1 MANIVALKKTPTESD
16 MKSNNDHRSSLKNK
30 DIVIKRSK
38 STGIVLKQKK
48 SHIGSLKHFHAKSIS
63 NPASKVSEAPKA
75 PKKIPAKDNKDV
87 KQQTKAP
94 VKKQNEK
101 AKAKNNESCKSKE
114 IKENEVTNNT
124 EKVVKVP
131 KNNDSSKD
139 MIKNSDVP
147 HNGDIKIIKSNS
159 ESLVTIASASGAKPK
174 GSCDSSDTITE
185 KTHNTKE
192 NDTLNEKAND
202 KVESASINEKE
213 FTIQNGLN
221 TPPLSTL
228 NTSSNSDIEM
238 PNEEI
243 IKQKELTV
251 SIPQSKTSATSSN
264 IPSTHN
270 NIESINNSDHKV
282 TTNEALTKDDKNSN
296 LYQNKN
302 QISNLNMNLMS
313 GIKSESVPMTPSYT
327 TSIDESKIKVIEE
340 PQKTVSFLK
349 SPKEETF
356 DGVKLSKKAS
366 QLKKKIIQ
374 RKSKNDILKLELNQL
389 IENLQHLKK
398 QYDMISTTFN
408 DNFDDASLKKDINP
422 DSLISTEMDGIDG
435 KFIKELT
442 SQGKSDLIDIP
453 GYYVKRSGNAV
464 FGDIDDTNAFLKEPK
479 KRKVDTSNIKNTIE
493 PTNNTAKTV
502 NDILSTSITQEKLAI
517 NVENIPLV
525 TFDEILQP
533 EKKIMDFALN
543 DNGASTFDDK
553 RSMSNGF
560 DFLLDINNDMALD
573 DDINMDFFNF

>member
-1 MANIVALKKTPTESD
+1 MANIVASKKTATESD
-16 MKSNNDHRSSLKNK
+16 MKSSNDHRCSLKNK

-63 NPASKVSEAPKA
+63 NPASKVNEAS
-75 PKKIPAKDNKDV
+75 KKIPAKDHKDV
-87 KQQTKAP
+87 KQQTKTP
-94 VKKQNEK
+94 PKKQNEK
-101 AKAKNNESCKSKE
+101 ARAKNNEPSKSKDF
-114 IKENEVTNNT
+114 KENEVTNNT
-124 EKVVKVP
+124 EKLIKAP
-131 KNNDSSKD
+131 QNNDNIKD
-139 MIKNSDVP
+139 TIKNSDVI
-147 HNGDIKIIKSNS
+147 NNRDNENIKSNS
-159 ESLVTIASASGAKPK
+159 ESLVTIASASCVKPN

-185 KTHNTKE
+185 KIQTTKE
-192 NDTLNEKAND
+192 NDTLQEKTKD
-202 KVESASINEKE
+202 KLETVAINEKE

-243 IKQKELTV
+243 SKPKELTASV
-251 SIPQSKTSATSSN
+251 PQPKTNATSSN

-270 NIESINNSDHKV
+270 NNENIKSSDHEV
-282 TTNEALTKDDKNSN
+282 TTNEAITKNDKNSN
-296 LYQNKN
+296 LLQNKTS
-302 QISNLNMNLMS
+302 ISNLSMNLMS

-340 PQKTVSFLK
+340 PQKTASFLK

-422 DSLISTEMDGIDG
+422 DSLISTEMEGIDG
-435 KFIKELT
+435 KFIKELP
-442 SQGKSDLIDIP
+442 SQGNADLIDIP

-464 FGDIDDTNAFLKEPK
+464 FGDIDDNNAFLKEPK
-479 KRKVDTSNIKNTIE
+479 KRKVDTLKTKSSIE

-502 NDILSTSITQEKLAI
+502 NDILSTSITQEKLPI

-533 EKKIMDFALN
+533 EKKIMDLALN
-543 DNGASTFDDK
+543 DNGVSAFDDK

>member
-1 MANIVALKKTPTESD
+1 MANIVVSKKLATEND
-16 MKSNNDHRSSLKNK
+16 IKSNTDHRPLNK

-48 SHIGSLKHFHAKSIS
+48 SHIGNLKHFHAKSIPNS
-63 NPASKVSEAPKA
+63 TSKVNESSKASK
-75 PKKIPAKDNKDV
+75 KIQSKDNKDV
-87 KQQTKAP
+87 KQHTKAP
-94 VKKQNEK
+94 PKKQNEK
-101 AKAKNNESCKSKE
+101 AKARNNESCKSKE
-114 IKENEVTNNT
+114 NKENEELKIEKLTRVTD
-124 EKVVKVP
+124 KK
-131 KNNDSSKD
+131 DSNEDTTKT
-139 MIKNSDVP
+139 SDIT
-147 HNGDIKIIKSNS
+147 HKSNHIIIKSNS
-159 ESLVTIASASGAKPK
+159 ESSNTITPTSVLETK

-185 KTHNTKE
+185 KPQITKE
-192 NDTLNEKAND
+192 RDISIERVMQTSND
-202 KVESASINEKE
+202 EKE
-213 FTIQNGLN
+213 FSIQNGLN

-228 NTSSNSDIEM
+228 NTSSNSDVEM
-238 PNEEI
+238 SNEETN
-243 IKQKELTV
+243 KEKESSVPNIQPKV
-251 SIPQSKTSATSSN
+251 SVSSSN
-264 IPSTHN
+264 IPSNHIHN
-270 NIESINNSDHKV
+270 EKTNTSDHKE
-282 TTNEALTKDDKNSN
+282 TTNKTVTKEDKNNN

-302 QISNLNMNLMS
+302 LILDLNMDSLS

-327 TSIDESKIKVIEE
+327 KSIDESKNKVIDE
-340 PQKTVSFLK
+340 PQKTASFLK

-422 DSLISTEMDGIDG
+422 DSLISTEMEGIDG
-435 KFIKELT
+435 KFVRELT
-442 SQGKSDLIDIP
+442 PQGNSDLIDIP
-453 GYYVKRSGNAV
+453 GYYIKRTGNAV

-479 KRKVDTSNIKNTIE
+479 KRKIDTSNSMDSIE
-493 PTNNTAKTV
+493 PITNTTKTV
-502 NDILSTSITQEKLAI
+502 NDILSTSLSQEKLPI
-517 NVENIPLV
+517 DVDSIPLV

-543 DNGASTFDDK
+543 DNGISSFDDK